1 MFLSRIG
8 TFMWDSLDWI
18 ILRSYT
24 MLRLKR
30 HNRHYVFSFFWRA
43 TSDEGVRRKNNPLC
57 VSRDPHPSLAGL
69 SLPEKR
75 QKITFIRLAVTLP
88 ALKCYWNKEF
98 HIGGF
103 LKIKFKILE
112 TSCRFSGGFPYKN
125 PKGDGKKNEIRW
137 CHAVNLFSG
146 VSFQKL
152 DTGGRLG
159 MVSN

>member
-18 ILRSYT
+18 ILRSNT
-24 MLRLKR
+24 MLRLSDITGIM
-30 HNRHYVFSFFWRA
+30 FSRFFGEQRA
-43 TSDEGVRRKNNPLC
+43 TKECAEKITRS
-57 VSRDPHPSLAGL
+57 DPHPSLAGL

-159 MVSN
+159 MVSH

>member
-24 MLRLKR
+24 MLRLSDITG
-30 HNRHYVFSFFWRA
+30 VMFSRFLGEQRA
-43 TSDEGVRRKNNPLC
+43 TKECAEKITLSL
-57 VSRDPHPSLAGL
+57 SRDPHPSLAGL

-88 ALKCYWNKEF
+88 TLKCYWNKEF

-152 DTGGRLG
+152 DTGGRLE